1 MFKIFVIAAS
11 ITMAYGSGYG
21 MGGGGASGM
30 SAGNGGGGGG
40 GYGGMGGGMGETVN
54 LAVKS
59 NHRVSY
65 REVESQR
72 MVKPI
77 TVEIGA
83 MAIPIN
89 MIFRSQSS
97 ALNVK
102 QEHQSA
108 AGSNQESQSEDEPHI
123 LKHTVK
129 KPIYQEVYEVI
140 TPYRK
145 ITQEIKPVEEEI
157 KTLIAKQS
165 MMMNGGGMGGGYGGG
180 MSAAPMMAAAPKM
193 MAAAPKTMEAAPKMA
208 APSMGGY
215 GGGASSM
222 SAGSSMGGSSMMSG
236 Y

>member
-1 MFKIFVIAAS
+1 
-11 ITMAYGSGYG
+11 
-21 MGGGGASGM
+21 
-30 SAGNGGGGGG
+30 
-40 GYGGMGGGMGETVN
+40 
-54 LAVKS
+54 
-59 NHRVSY
+59 
-65 REVESQR
+65 
-72 MVKPI
+72 
-77 TVEIGA
+77 

-193 MAAAPKTMEAAPKMA
+193 MAAAPKMSMGGGS
-208 APSMGGY
+208 SMGGY